1 MRKILLSIFAT
12 FFSIFICFLALPEVA
27 NAESRTIYLATAAN
41 RNYQGELINKNFEK
55 SLAPDGELGKLIF
68 APISSPRVWLID
80 AALVEDVNFL
90 AEKDSVLA
98 KNWLVRLKIMVASE
112 RVYAT
117 AYGNPDVIY
126 LKSLAPTE
134 LNFYYQVGQ
143 ERLAKLLNKSVLSE
157 KGSGYSYK
165 RAPISSE
172 IREFFNTS
180 RQEFAALSTVVNPQ
194 EIEGDRARIAEIFS
208 PLLNSSQRD
217 SLFKDFESSQPGVIN
232 KLRIV
237 SGRYQ
242 ITNSRQ
248 KMPITLVNDF
258 ESPVKVDLL
267 FTPMNN
273 RVVFPEYR
281 QITLN
286 PKSKI
291 QVSVPIKS
299 IAAGDVQVIARF
311 ENGDGKAVGATGML
325 DLSSTI
331 ISPAVARFTTG
342 AGVVLI
348 LAAIA
353 QSVRRVRKNRK
364 V

>member
-1 MRKILLSIFAT
+1 MKRFLASASLFVFSLLSLST
-12 FFSIFICFLALPEVA
+12 NSITTAS
-27 NAESRTIYLATAAN
+27 AESRTIYIASIAN
-41 RNYQGELINKNFEK
+41 RNYQGELTNKDFES

-68 APISSPRVWLID
+68 NPIARPRNWVIDSSLI
-80 AALVEDVNFL
+80 EDVMYL
-90 AEKDSVLA
+90 AEKNSTLA
-98 KNWLVRLKIMVASE
+98 KNWMTRLKIAVGSE
-112 RVYAT
+112 TVYAT

-126 LKSLAPTE
+126 LNSLAPSE

-143 ERLAKLLNKSVLSE
+143 QHLEALLSRNVSSE
-157 KGSGYSYK
+157 KGSGFSYK

-180 RQEFAALSTVVNPQ
+180 RQEFAALATVVNPK
-194 EIEGDRARIAEIFS
+194 ELETDRARIAQLFNPI
-208 PLLNSSQRD
+208 LSSAQRNE
-217 SLFKDFESSQPGVIN
+217 LFKNFEENQPEVIN

-291 QVSVPIKS
+291 QVGVPIKT
-299 IAAGDVQVIARF
+299 IAAGDVMVIARF
-311 ENGDGKAVGATGML
+311 ENGKGKTIGKTGML
-325 DLSSTI
+325 ELSSTI
-331 ISPAVARFTTG
+331 ISPAVVRFTTG

-353 QSVRRVRKNRK
+353 QSVRRVRKSRK
-364 V
+364 Q